1 MATSKVATANHVEA
15 IDSVAKTVGAVYIVA
30 NYVEAVLA
38 EGRP

>member
-1 MATSKVATANHVEA
+1 MATSKDATANYVEA
-15 IDSVAKTVGAVYIVA
+15 VDNVAKTVEALYTVA